1 MVFPL
6 KFDRWQRNAI
16 KLRERV
22 KGMRKQKD
30 IKNVREA

>member
-1 MVFPL
+1 MVLPL

-16 KLRERV
+16 KLRV

-30 IKNVREA
+30 IKNV